1 MEACGNLKNLPTDDV
16 TCMSFIASAGLGV
29 KINDVKEHFDNV
41 STGTKYFIISTRVR
55 ESLNDVL
62 RVFSNSLFHG
72 GVRLINP

>member
-1 MEACGNLKNLPTDDV
+1 MHVLYCI
-16 TCMSFIASAGLGV
+16 CIASVGLGV

-41 STGTKYFIISTRVR
+41 STRTKYFIISTRVR

-62 RVFSNSLFHG
+62 RVFSTSLFHG